1 MQDRTRHRP
10 VLLRETISEMQL
22 APGQV
27 IVDGTVG
34 AAGHSR
40 KILEKI
46 QPGGKLLGLDRDRQM
61 LVRAAKTL
69 SGESHEP
76 AERIE
81 VASDAI
87 LIHSSY
93 AELED
98 ALKAEGIEKVDA
110 ILVDL
115 GLSSDQ
121 LESAERG
128 FGFKTKG
135 DLDMRFDESQGKPIS
150 EWLHQAT
157 IAEITMTLTEFGEE
171 PLAQKLAEKIAFVR
185 KSTLIQSA
193 PQLGELVEEVY
204 RENGRKVGSSHPA
217 TRTFQALRI
226 QANAELEHLQRFLTT
241 VAPACLKPGG
251 RLAVISFHSLEDRMV
266 KNALLDREI
275 WQESSRKPTAAS
287 PLECKMNPRARSA
300 KLRIGIRAE

>member
-1 MQDRTRHRP
+1 
-10 VLLRETISEMQL
+10 MQL

-46 QPGGKLLGLDRDRQM
+46 QPGGKLLGLDRDQQM

-157 IAEITMTLTEFGEE
+157 IAEITTTLTEFGEE
-171 PLAQKLAEKIAFVR
+171 PLAQKVAEKIAFVR
-185 KSTLIQSA
+185 KS
-193 PQLGELVEEVY
+193 
-204 RENGRKVGSSHPA
+204 
-217 TRTFQALRI
+217 
-226 QANAELEHLQRFLTT
+226 
-241 VAPACLKPGG
+241 
-251 RLAVISFHSLEDRMV
+251 
-266 KNALLDREI
+266 
-275 WQESSRKPTAAS
+275 
-287 PLECKMNPRARSA
+287 
-300 KLRIGIRAE
+300 